1 MTLVHTPAPLPPSL
15 PNWARL
21 SLIGL
26 VLALVCWLLWV
37 NVAVLAPFA
46 LSAALAY
53 VLRPGVDSLQR
64 RRWPR
69 ALAAGVAV
77 FLAMLLM
84 TLLMLLLVP
93 IVLELAPRL
102 RDQLP
107 ELAGQA
113 WHVVAPLLQ
122 QVGVRV
128 PQELSDLRPVVAKL
142 FATHG
147 EAWTQTVI
155 SSLKVGG
162 SMLFTLLGLVVLV
175 PVLAFYWLMDWA
187 PIASRMDALVPPR
200 WRDSLSALLDECDDV
215 MGRYLRGQL
224 LVMLSL
230 AGFYSVGLLLFGFE
244 LALPIGVFTG
254 LAVFIPYLGFG
265 LGLVLALLAGLLQAA
280 GDGGSLWLPLIG
292 VAVVYGL
299 GQLLESLVL
308 TPRWVGEQIGLH
320 PVAVILVLML
330 FGQWLGFVGV
340 LLALPVSA
348 LGMVLLGRA
357 LRAYKRSDWFQG
369 DAEPAQPVALG
380 QDSDPA

>member
-1 MTLVHTPAPLPPSL
+1 M
-15 PNWARL
+15 
-21 SLIGL
+21 IGL
-26 VLALVCWLLWV
+26 VLALVLWLLWV

-46 LSAALAY
+46 LGAALAY
-53 VLRPGVDSLQR
+53 VLRPGVERLQR

-84 TLLMLLLVP
+84 ILLFLLLVP
-93 IVLELAPRL
+93 IVVELAPRL

-122 QVGVRV
+122 QVGIKV
-128 PQELSDLRPVVAKL
+128 PQELSDLRPVVARL

-147 EAWTQTVI
+147 EAWTQAAI

-162 SMLFTLLGLVVLV
+162 SLLATLLGLAVLV
-175 PVLAFYWLMDWA
+175 PVIAFYCLVDWSM
-187 PIASRMDALVPPR
+187 IASRVEALVPPR
-200 WRDSLSALLDECDDV
+200 WRSSLGSLLEECDDV

-230 AGFYSVGLLLFGFE
+230 AGFYSVGLLLFGFD

-265 LGLVLALLAGLLQAA
+265 LGLVLALLSGLLQAA
-280 GDGGSLWLPLIG
+280 GDGGSLWWPLVG

-299 GQLLESLVL
+299 GQLLESLLL

-348 LGMVLLGRA
+348 LGMVLLTRA
-357 LRAYKRSDWFQG
+357 RRAYQRSGWFQG
-369 DAEPAQPVALG
+369 DAGQPVVQG
-380 QDSDPA
+380 QDPDHP

>member
-1 MTLVHTPAPLPPSL
+1 MIPVQTPASTPLPL
-15 PNWARL
+15 PAWARL
-21 SLIGL
+21 SLIG
-26 VLALVCWLLWV
+26 VALALVVWLLWV

-53 VLRPGVDSLQR
+53 VLRPGVERLQR

-84 TLLMLLLVP
+84 TLLVLLLVP
-93 IVLELAPRL
+93 IVVELAPRL
-102 RDQLP
+102 RDQMP

-122 QVGVRV
+122 QVGIRV
-128 PQELSDLRPVVAKL
+128 PQELSDLRPVVSKL

-147 EAWTQTVI
+147 EAWTQAAI

-175 PVLAFYWLMDWA
+175 PVLAFYWLMDWVL
-187 PIASRMDALVPPR
+187 IASRMEALVPPR
-200 WRDSLSALLDECDDV
+200 WRESLGSLLDECDEV

-348 LGMVLLGRA
+348 LGMVLLGRV
-357 LRAYKRSDWFQG
+357 LRAYKRSAWFQG
-369 DAEPAQPVALG
+369 DANVPRPQAE
-380 QDSDPA
+380 DPDHA

>member
-93 IVLELAPRL
+93 IVLELAPGL

-200 WRDSLSALLDECDDV
+200 WRESLASLLDECDDV

-369 DAEPAQPVALG
+369 DPEPAQPVAHG

>member
-1 MTLVHTPAPLPPSL
+1 MIPVQTPAPPSPSL
-15 PNWARL
+15 PAWARL
-21 SLIGL
+21 SLIG
-26 VLALVCWLLWV
+26 VALALVVWLLWV
-37 NVAVLAPFA
+37 NMAVLAPFA

-53 VLRPGVDSLQR
+53 VLRPGVERLQQ

-84 TLLMLLLVP
+84 TLLILLLVP
-93 IVLELAPRL
+93 IVVELAPRL

-113 WHVVAPLLQ
+113 WHVGAPLLQ

-147 EAWTQTVI
+147 EAWTQAAI

-200 WRDSLSALLDECDDV
+200 WRESLGSLLDECDDV

-230 AGFYSVGLLLFGFE
+230 AVFYSVGLLLFGFE

-348 LGMVLLGRA
+348 LGMVLLGRS
-357 LRAYKRSDWFQG
+357 LRAYKRSHWFQG
-369 DAEPAQPVALG
+369 DETPPPALG
-380 QDSDPA
+380 EDSDSA

>member
-122 QVGVRV
+122 QVGVKV

-147 EAWTQTVI
+147 DAWTQAAI

-162 SMLFTLLGLVVLV
+162 SLLFTLLGLAVLV

-187 PIASRMDALVPPR
+187 PIASRVDALVPPR

-369 DAEPAQPVALG
+369 DPEPAQPVAHG